1 MPRAAPAQVVEQRIT
16 LGTYERN
23 KLARLERL
31 ARVNAA
37 TQGLNRVLMP
47 MAVAFSSTA
56 GALALVGLGLGSN
69 LDKERILDVII
80 GTPSIKRTRADGSE
94 QEIANLFYG
103 VPVLGPL
110 FGTGMRIGEK
120 SAEATTNL
128 WTKTVE
134 AVEEAEA
141 TLKENLKAT
150 LDDITEGVEDTE
162 QTLRENLADTW
173 RDITGQGD
181 PDPPSSG
188 QGRGG
193 GGGF

>member
-1 MPRAAPAQVVEQRIT
+1 MPRAAPAQVVEQRVT

-23 KLARLERL
+23 KLARLERM
-31 ARVNAA
+31 ARINSA
-37 TQGLNRVLMP
+37 TLGLNRVLMP
-47 MAVAFSSTA
+47 LAVGFSSTA

-69 LDKERILDVII
+69 LDKERILDVLI
-80 GTPSIKRTRADGSE
+80 GTPTIKRTRADGSE
-94 QEIANLFYG
+94 QVIENIFHG
-103 VPVLGPL
+103 VPIFGPL

-120 SAEATTNL
+120 SAEVTTNL

-162 QTLRENLADTW
+162 QTLKENLADTW
-173 RDITGQGD
+173 RDLTGQGD

-188 QGRGG
+188 DGRGG

>member
-1 MPRAAPAQVVEQRIT
+1 MPRAAPAQVVEQRVT

-37 TQGLNRVLMP
+37 TLGVNRVLMP

-150 LDDITEGVEDTE
+150 LDDITQGVEDTE
-162 QTLRENLADTW
+162 QTLKENLADTW
-173 RDITGQGD
+173 EDIIGKRENRRQG
-181 PDPPSSG
+181 
-188 QGRGG
+188 GG